1 MIFPGMDSGTP
12 PHVNTFSGLSLILD
26 RIAERREN
34 LAWVAEQAASP
45 LARFI
50 LLDGLGE
57 AYLRNDAEAIRWLSS
72 TEREALLGDVRASL
86 LGIADGR
93 PHFVLALDDADRA
106 AALETTLDAR
116 RAGLRD
122 AGLRLP
128 ADEAGLF
135 AYAKGLAHWQRETQF
150 CARCGA
156 PLVLVASGHRAQCTN
171 ADCGRLHFPRTDAAI
186 IVLVEHEGACLL
198 GRQSGW
204 PKGRYSTLAGFVEPG
219 EALEDAVRREVA
231 EESGVAVGEVFY
243 HSSQPWPL
251 PASLMVGFI
260 ARATSPAIQL
270 RDDELEEARWFTPRQ
285 IVDGLMDGSFLP
297 SLRLS
302 VSYHLLAYWLRWR
315 AGLDL
320 DALVD
325 EARARQPAPA
335 R

>member
-1 MIFPGMDSGTP
+1 MDSKTLP
-12 PHVNTFSGLSLILD
+12 RPNTFSGLSLILD
-26 RIAERREN
+26 RVAEHREN

-50 LLDGLGE
+50 VLDAQGDT
-57 AYLRNDAEAIRWLSS
+57 YLRRDAEAIRWLSS
-72 TEREALLGDVRASL
+72 AERESKLGDVEASL
-86 LGIADGR
+86 LGFADGR
-93 PHFVLALDDADRA
+93 PHFMLAIDDTHRA
-106 AALETTLDAR
+106 AALETDLDAYR
-116 RAGLRD
+116 VGLRD
-122 AGLRLP
+122 AGLRLA

-156 PLVLVASGHRAQCTN
+156 PVVLVASGHRAQCTN

-198 GRQSGW
+198 GRQAGW
-204 PKGRYSTLAGFVEPG
+204 PKGRYSTLAGFMEPG

-231 EESGVAVGEVFY
+231 EESGVMVGDVFY

-251 PASLMVGFI
+251 PASLMVGFF
-260 ARATSPAIQL
+260 ATAISPAIRL
-270 RDDELEEARWFTPRQ
+270 RDDELEEARWFTPQQ

-302 VSYHLLAYWLRWR
+302 VSYHLLADWLRLR

-320 DALVD
+320 DALVQ
-325 EARARQPAPA
+325 EARTRQAASAR
-335 R
+335 